1 MPTCPKNHAL
11 DQNFLI
17 NFIINLLPAEKEKL
31 DASFKDPDFTR
42 QRKLPLSITL
52 ALLINMVRPGK
63 RVGYQNVIDRFFSEA
78 EPARNSQYFQP
89 PDKSAF
95 IKSRR
100 KLPTEAL
107 MEIFERAVHQAF
119 AMAEKIASTTWR
131 GFRVMAI
138 DGTKKN
144 LPHSE
149 ELVAE
154 YGTPFGAHYPQLLTG
169 VLYDVLA
176 KIPRNLMWGSYA
188 SSERDMALELIKDLG
203 EGDLLLLDRGF
214 PSFELFADL
223 LARGIHF
230 MARLQHNGLFKKI
243 SEYLAT
249 GHRDGI
255 VTLEPPAHW
264 VRECKKKQTTARSH
278 NSAGYQDKI
287 AQWRQRRFC
296 HNPPG

>member
-17 NFIINLLPAEKEKL
+17 NFIVNLLPAEKEKL

-223 LARGIHF
+223 LARGINF